1 MRYGKKEFLELI
13 LKLAGC
19 QDTKVEFE
27 RIDNGFEYTVEGWIK
42 DDEAESMHKIEAQ
55 AIGFECV
62 LGELLSIL
70 YDTAGIDFSNNSVV
84 LFEK

>member
-13 LKLAGC
+13 LTLAGC
-19 QDTKVEFE
+19 QDIKVDFE
-27 RIDNGFEYTVEGWIK
+27 RVDNGFEYTVEGWIK

-62 LGELLSIL
+62 LGELLAVI
-70 YDTAGIDFSNNSVV
+70 YDTAGIDFEDNAAV

>member
-13 LKLAGC
+13 LTLAGC
-19 QDTKVEFE
+19 QDIKVDFE
-27 RIDNGFEYTVEGWIK
+27 RVDNGFEYTVEGWIK
-42 DDEAESMHKIEAQ
+42 DNEAESMQKIDAQ

-62 LGELLSIL
+62 LGELLAVL
-70 YDTAGIDFSNNSVV
+70 YDTAGIEFEDNAAV

>member
-1 MRYGKKEFLELI
+1 MKYDKKEFLELI

-19 QDTKVEFE
+19 QDIKVYFE
-27 RIDNGFEYTVEGWIK
+27 RTDGFFEYTVEGWIK
-42 DDEAESMHKIEAQ
+42 DDEAESMHKIEAN

-62 LGELLSIL
+62 LGELLAIL
-70 YDTAGIDFSNNSVV
+70 YDTAGIEFDNNAAI

>member
-1 MRYGKKEFLELI
+1 MPLLVI
-13 LKLAGC
+13 
-19 QDTKVEFE
+19 
-27 RIDNGFEYTVEGWIK
+27 
-42 DDEAESMHKIEAQ
+42 SMQKIESQ

-70 YDTAGIDFSNNSVV
+70 YDTAGIDFSNNSAV

>member
-13 LKLAGC
+13 LTLAGC
-19 QDTKVEFE
+19 QDIKVDFE
-27 RIDNGFEYTVEGWIK
+27 RVDNGFEYTVEGWLK
-42 DDEAESMHKIEAQ
+42 DNEVESMYKIEVT

-62 LGELLSIL
+62 LGELLAVL
-70 YDTAGIDFSNNSVV
+70 YDTAGIEFEDNAAV